1 MFSLVFLSSILFL
14 FWAVEFPA
22 VLLNTSTGE
31 MESEFHMFVQPSEQA
46 RLSEFC
52 TELTGITQV
61 QWPTFLVSLWSCC
74 TFSQEL
80 RTIVMLELA
89 STSKWDYYPLFN
101 LAPLLQY
108 RPRTLQHLNVCKL
121 RTIIMV
127 DFHAKNSCVIFSYN
141 LLHAAAFLPTNFR
154 VFLWW
159 LILLV
164 IHNNL
169 NTLKLCVQCISLQ
182 QQMAGAHV
190 KLKYRNPP
198 GISK

>member
-1 MFSLVFLSSILFL
+1 MSFQLAPRAFWWAELISQFFCYSNCSKNITYPLGKLKTEFTSPIARSTSPGRAIGHYFLCTLNNKVLLRIFYLMYLIVFLNMFKSSVLFL

-31 MESEFHMFVQPSEQA
+31 MESEFHMFVQPSEHA

-101 LAPLLQY
+101 LTPLL
-108 RPRTLQHLNVCKL
+108 L
-121 RTIIMV
+121 
-127 DFHAKNSCVIFSYN
+127 
-141 LLHAAAFLPTNFR
+141 
-154 VFLWW
+154 
-159 LILLV
+159 
-164 IHNNL
+164 
-169 NTLKLCVQCISLQ
+169 
-182 QQMAGAHV
+182 
-190 KLKYRNPP
+190 
-198 GISK
+198 